1 MHNTILY
8 VILYPTS
15 KIISLGGDSM
25 NAQFKKGALEL
36 CVLAVLTEGDCY
48 GYDLVTQISQH
59 ISITEG
65 TIYPLLRRLKDDG
78 QVETYLQESTSGP
91 PRKYYRITEHGREVL
106 ADATAEWNEFVQGV
120 YSILLH
126 RKLTEFSAEWQNFL
140 NKNTQNLENLGQ
152 DLGRITEE
160 LSAALNQTLHSFFNE
175 RKDSH
180 E

>member
-1 MHNTILY
+1 
-8 VILYPTS
+8 
-15 KIISLGGDSM
+15 M

-36 CVLAVLTEGDCY
+36 CVLAILSEGDCY
-48 GYDLVTQISQH
+48 GYDLVTQISEH

-78 QVETYLQESTSGP
+78 QVETYLQESSSGP

-106 ADATAEWNEFVQGV
+106 ASSTQEWNDFVAGV

-126 RKLTEFSAEWQNFL
+126 RKLSDFSKEWQKFL
-140 NKNTQNLENLGQ
+140 QSETIK
-152 DLGRITEE
+152 DLGKDLYTVQEDLGKMTED
-160 LSAALNQTLHSFFNE
+160 LSNALGETLRAFFNE
-175 RKDSH
+175 RNNHH

>member
-1 MHNTILY
+1 
-8 VILYPTS
+8 
-15 KIISLGGDSM
+15 M

-36 CVLAVLTEGDCY
+36 CVLAILSEGDCY
-48 GYDLVTQISQH
+48 GYDLVTQISEH

-78 QVETYLQESTSGP
+78 QVETYLQESSSGP

-106 ADATAEWNEFVQGV
+106 ASSTQEWNDFVAGV

-126 RKLTEFSAEWQNFL
+126 RKLSDFSKEWQKFL
-140 NKNTQNLENLGQ
+140 QSETIK
-152 DLGRITEE
+152 DLGKDLYTVQEDLGKMTED
-160 LSAALNQTLHSFFNE
+160 LSNALGETLRAFFNE
-175 RKDSH
+175 RNHHH

>member
-1 MHNTILY
+1 
-8 VILYPTS
+8 
-15 KIISLGGDSM
+15 M

-36 CVLAVLTEGDCY
+36 CVLAILSEGDCY
-48 GYDLVTQISQH
+48 GYDLVTQISEH

-78 QVETYLQESTSGP
+78 QVETYLQESSSGP

-106 ADATAEWNEFVQGV
+106 ANSTQEWNDFVAGV

-126 RKLTEFSAEWQNFL
+126 RKLSDFSKEWQKFL
-140 NKNTQNLENLGQ
+140 QSETIK
-152 DLGRITEE
+152 DLGKDLYTVQEDLGKMTED
-160 LSAALNQTLHSFFNE
+160 LSNALGETLRAFFNE
-175 RKDSH
+175 RNHHH

>member
-1 MHNTILY
+1 
-8 VILYPTS
+8 
-15 KIISLGGDSM
+15 M

-36 CVLAVLTEGDCY
+36 CVLAIVSEGDCY
-48 GYDLVTQISQH
+48 GYDLVTQISEH

-78 QVETYLQESTSGP
+78 QVETYLQESSSGP

-106 ADATAEWNEFVQGV
+106 ASSTQEWNDFVAGV

-126 RKLTEFSAEWQNFL
+126 RKLSDFSKEWQKFL
-140 NKNTQNLENLGQ
+140 QSETIK
-152 DLGRITEE
+152 DLGKDLYTVQEDLGKMTED
-160 LSAALNQTLHSFFNE
+160 LSNALGETLRAFFNE
-175 RKDSH
+175 RNHHH

>member
-1 MHNTILY
+1 
-8 VILYPTS
+8 
-15 KIISLGGDSM
+15 M

-36 CVLAVLTEGDCY
+36 CVLAILSEGDCY
-48 GYDLVTQISQH
+48 GYDLVTQISEH

-78 QVETYLQESTSGP
+78 QVETYLQESYPGP

-106 ADATAEWNEFVQGV
+106 ASSTQEWNDFVAGV

-126 RKLTEFSAEWQNFL
+126 RKLSDFSKEWQKFL
-140 NKNTQNLENLGQ
+140 QSETIK
-152 DLGRITEE
+152 DLGKDLYTVQEDLGKMTED
-160 LSAALNQTLHSFFNE
+160 LSNALGETLRAFFNE
-175 RKDSH
+175 RNHHH

>member
-1 MHNTILY
+1 
-8 VILYPTS
+8 
-15 KIISLGGDSM
+15 M

-36 CVLAVLTEGDCY
+36 CVLAILSEGDCY
-48 GYDLVTQISQH
+48 GYDLVTQISEH

-78 QVETYLQESTSGP
+78 QVETYLQESSSGP

-106 ADATAEWNEFVQGV
+106 ASSTQVWNDFVAGV

-126 RKLTEFSAEWQNFL
+126 RKLSDFSKEWQKFL
-140 NKNTQNLENLGQ
+140 QSETIK
-152 DLGRITEE
+152 DLGKDLYTVQEDLGKMTED
-160 LSAALNQTLHSFFNE
+160 LSNALGETLRAFFNE
-175 RKDSH
+175 RNHHH

>member
-1 MHNTILY
+1 
-8 VILYPTS
+8 
-15 KIISLGGDSM
+15 M

-36 CVLAVLTEGDCY
+36 CVLAILSEGDCY
-48 GYDLVTQISQH
+48 GYDLVTQISEH

-78 QVETYLQESTSGP
+78 QVETYLQESSSGP

-106 ADATAEWNEFVQGV
+106 ASSTREWNDFVAGV

-126 RKLTEFSAEWQNFL
+126 RKLSDFSKEWQKFL
-140 NKNTQNLENLGQ
+140 QSETIK
-152 DLGRITEE
+152 DLGKDLYTVQEDLGKMTED
-160 LSAALNQTLHSFFNE
+160 LSNALGETLRAFFNE
-175 RKDSH
+175 RNHHH

>member
-1 MHNTILY
+1 
-8 VILYPTS
+8 
-15 KIISLGGDSM
+15 M

-36 CVLAVLTEGDCY
+36 CVLAILSEGDCY
-48 GYDLVTQISQH
+48 GYDLVTQISEH

-78 QVETYLQESTSGP
+78 QVETYLQESSSGP

-106 ADATAEWNEFVQGV
+106 TSSTQEWNDFVSGV

-126 RKLTEFSAEWQNFL
+126 RKLSDFSKEWQKFL
-140 NKNTQNLENLGQ
+140 QSETIK
-152 DLGRITEE
+152 DLGKDLYTVQEDLGKMTED
-160 LSAALNQTLHSFFNE
+160 LSNALGETLRAFFNE
-175 RKDSH
+175 RNHHH

>member
-1 MHNTILY
+1 
-8 VILYPTS
+8 
-15 KIISLGGDSM
+15 M

-36 CVLAVLTEGDCY
+36 CVLAILSEGDCY
-48 GYDLVTQISQH
+48 GYDLVTQISEH

-78 QVETYLQESTSGP
+78 QVETYLQESSSGP

-106 ADATAEWNEFVQGV
+106 ASSTQEWNDFVAGV

-126 RKLTEFSAEWQNFL
+126 RKLSDFSKEWQKFL
-140 NKNTQNLENLGQ
+140 QSETIK
-152 DLGRITEE
+152 DLGKDLYTVQEDLGKMTED
-160 LSAALNQTLHSFFNE
+160 LSNALSETLRAFFNE
-175 RKDSH
+175 RNHHH

>member
-1 MHNTILY
+1 
-8 VILYPTS
+8 
-15 KIISLGGDSM
+15 M

-36 CVLAVLTEGDCY
+36 CVLAILSEGDCY
-48 GYDLVTQISQH
+48 GYDLVTQISEH

-78 QVETYLQESTSGP
+78 QVETYLQESSSGP

-106 ADATAEWNEFVQGV
+106 ASSTQEWNDFVAGV

-126 RKLTEFSAEWQNFL
+126 RKLSDFSKEWQKFL
-140 NKNTQNLENLGQ
+140 QSETIK
-152 DLGRITEE
+152 DLGKDLYTVQDDLGKMTED
-160 LSAALNQTLHSFFNE
+160 LSNALGETLRAFFNE
-175 RKDSH
+175 RNHHH

>member
-1 MHNTILY
+1 
-8 VILYPTS
+8 
-15 KIISLGGDSM
+15 M

-36 CVLAVLTEGDCY
+36 CVLAILSEGDCY
-48 GYDLVTQISQH
+48 GYDLVTQISEH

-78 QVETYLQESTSGP
+78 QVETYLQESSSGP

-106 ADATAEWNEFVQGV
+106 ASSTQEWNDFVAGV

-126 RKLTEFSAEWQNFL
+126 RKLSDFSKEWQKFL
-140 NKNTQNLENLGQ
+140 QSETIE
-152 DLGRITEE
+152 DLGKDLYTVQEDLGKMTED
-160 LSAALNQTLHSFFNE
+160 LSNALGETLRAFFNE
-175 RKDSH
+175 RNHHH

>member
-1 MHNTILY
+1 
-8 VILYPTS
+8 
-15 KIISLGGDSM
+15 M

-36 CVLAVLTEGDCY
+36 CVLAILSEGDCY
-48 GYDLVTQISQH
+48 GYDLVTQISEH

-78 QVETYLQESTSGP
+78 QVETYLQESSSGP

-106 ADATAEWNEFVQGV
+106 ASSTQEWNDFDAGV

-126 RKLTEFSAEWQNFL
+126 RKLSDFSKEWQKFL
-140 NKNTQNLENLGQ
+140 QSETIK
-152 DLGRITEE
+152 DLGKDLYTVQEDLGKMTED
-160 LSAALNQTLHSFFNE
+160 LSNALGETLRAFFNE
-175 RKDSH
+175 RNHHH

>member
-1 MHNTILY
+1 
-8 VILYPTS
+8 
-15 KIISLGGDSM
+15 M

-36 CVLAVLTEGDCY
+36 CVLAILSEGDCY
-48 GYDLVTQISQH
+48 GYDLVTQISEH

-78 QVETYLQESTSGP
+78 QVETYLQESSSGP

-106 ADATAEWNEFVQGV
+106 ASSTQEWNDFVAGV

-126 RKLTEFSAEWQNFL
+126 RKLSDFTKEWQKFL
-140 NKNTQNLENLGQ
+140 QSETIK
-152 DLGRITEE
+152 DLGKDLYTVQEDLGKMTED
-160 LSAALNQTLHSFFNE
+160 LSNALGETLRAFFNE
-175 RKDSH
+175 RNHHH

>member
-1 MHNTILY
+1 
-8 VILYPTS
+8 
-15 KIISLGGDSM
+15 M

-36 CVLAVLTEGDCY
+36 CVLAILSEGDCY
-48 GYDLVTQISQH
+48 GYDLVTQISEH

-78 QVETYLQESTSGP
+78 QVETYLQESSSGP

-106 ADATAEWNEFVQGV
+106 ASSTQEWNDFVAGV

-126 RKLTEFSAEWQNFL
+126 RKLSDFSKEWQKFL
-140 NKNTQNLENLGQ
+140 QSETIK
-152 DLGRITEE
+152 DLGKDLYTVQEDLGKMTED
-160 LSAALNQTLHSFFNE
+160 LSNPLGETLRAFFNE
-175 RKDSH
+175 RNHHH

>member
-1 MHNTILY
+1 
-8 VILYPTS
+8 
-15 KIISLGGDSM
+15 M

-36 CVLAVLTEGDCY
+36 CVLAILSEGDCY
-48 GYDLVTQISQH
+48 GYDLVTQISER

-78 QVETYLQESTSGP
+78 QVETYLQESSSGP

-106 ADATAEWNEFVQGV
+106 ASSTQEWNDFVAGV

-126 RKLTEFSAEWQNFL
+126 RKLSDFSKEWQKFL
-140 NKNTQNLENLGQ
+140 QSETIK
-152 DLGRITEE
+152 DLGKDLYTVQEDLGKMTED
-160 LSAALNQTLHSFFNE
+160 LSNALGETLRAFFNE
-175 RKDSH
+175 RNHHH

>member
-1 MHNTILY
+1 
-8 VILYPTS
+8 
-15 KIISLGGDSM
+15 M

-36 CVLAVLTEGDCY
+36 CVLAILSEGDCY
-48 GYDLVTQISQH
+48 GYNLVTQISEH

-78 QVETYLQESTSGP
+78 QVETYLQESSSGP

-106 ADATAEWNEFVQGV
+106 ASSTQEWNDFVAGV

-126 RKLTEFSAEWQNFL
+126 RKLSDFSKEWQKFL
-140 NKNTQNLENLGQ
+140 QSETIK
-152 DLGRITEE
+152 DLGKDLYTVQEDLGKMTED
-160 LSAALNQTLHSFFNE
+160 LSNALGETLRAFFNE
-175 RKDSH
+175 RNHHH

>member
-1 MHNTILY
+1 
-8 VILYPTS
+8 
-15 KIISLGGDSM
+15 M

-36 CVLAVLTEGDCY
+36 CVLAILSEGDCY
-48 GYDLVTQISQH
+48 GYDLVTQISEH

-78 QVETYLQESTSGP
+78 QVETYLQESSSGP

-106 ADATAEWNEFVQGV
+106 ASSTQEWNDFVAGV

-126 RKLTEFSAEWQNFL
+126 RKLSDFSKEWQKFL
-140 NKNTQNLENLGQ
+140 QSETIK
-152 DLGRITEE
+152 DLGKDLYTVQEDLGKMTED
-160 LSAALNQTLHSFFNE
+160 LSNALGETLRAFFNE
-175 RKDSH
+175 RNYHH